1 MGRQIFRAAAIE
13 RLSTPERLD
22 SLMQVTTTRTWL
34 ALAALIAVVAGGMS
48 WGILGRTPE
57 VIAAP
62 GIMLRE
68 DGLFRIPSQ
77 GTGPV
82 ERLMAYPGDHVQQ
95 GSVVAI
101 VAQHELRIAVQ
112 HAETTLA
119 QLRRHRARLTP
130 LIDRNSALEL
140 ATITERRG
148 QADGTIAAAR
158 ERLAYLDERIAAE
171 RAALARGL
179 ITDDVLQSTIAQR
192 VATEGDRDGAEATK
206 RELDAH
212 AAALGTQA
220 QRDRFAMDQEIAT
233 LEQQVA
239 AQRAQLRRGEE
250 VVTPYGG
257 LIVEQLVDP
266 GQLVQAG
273 APVATVEEE
282 TVPLEA
288 YLLVPDEG
296 RRIEPGMRAE
306 LLPGGVRSEEYG
318 FIIGKV
324 RSVSQGPMS
333 GLALNRYLQNE
344 RLVEQFTREGGA
356 YLVDIVAERDS
367 RTPSG
372 FKWSSRLGPRMQF
385 GSGTILSGR
394 IVVRQQRPI
403 MLMVPALRRLIGA

>member
-1 MGRQIFRAAAIE
+1 MSRQIFRAAAIE

-22 SLMQVTTTRTWL
+22 TLMQVTTTRTWL
-34 ALAALIAVVAGGMS
+34 ALVAMIAVVASGVS
-48 WGILGRTPE
+48 WGVFGRTPE
-57 VIAAP
+57 VIPAP

-68 DGLFRIPSQ
+68 DGLFRIPAQ

-82 ERLMAYPGDHVQQ
+82 ERLMVYPGDHVRE
-95 GSVVAI
+95 GSVVAV
-101 VAQHELRIAVQ
+101 VAQYELRIAVQ
-112 HAETTLA
+112 HAESTLA
-119 QLRRHRARLTP
+119 RLRRHRARIAP
-130 LIDRNSALEL
+130 LIDRSGALEL
-140 ATITERRG
+140 ATITERRS
-148 QADGTIAAAR
+148 QANGTIAAAR
-158 ERLAYLDERIAAE
+158 ERLSYLDERIAAE

-179 ITDDVLQSTIAQR
+179 IIDDVLQATIAQR
-192 VATEGDRDGAEATK
+192 VATEQDQESAEATK
-206 RELDAH
+206 RELDAR

-220 QRDRFAMDQEIAT
+220 QRDRFAVDQELST
-233 LEQQVA
+233 LEHQVA
-239 AQRAQLRRGEE
+239 AQRAQLRRAEE

-273 APVATVEEE
+273 APVATIEEE

-296 RRIEPGMRAE
+296 RRIEPGMRVE
-306 LLPGGVRSEEYG
+306 LLPGGVRSEEHG
-318 FIIGKV
+318 FIVGKV

-344 RLVEQFTREGGA
+344 ALVDQFTRQGGA
-356 YLVDIVAERDS
+356 YLVDVVAELDP

-372 FKWSSRLGPRMQF
+372 FKWSSRLGPRMRF

-394 IVVRQQRPI
+394 IVVREQRPI
-403 MLMVPALRRLIGA
+403 MLVVPALRRLLGA